1 MRLGHVIYVVK
12 DLDRAVKQW
21 QSKGFTVEYGRTKNP
36 MNALI
41 YFSEGPYIEL
51 LKDGGMSLA
60 SRKIMRFFGQGEFIK
75 RFDHWANAPE
85 GWTSLCI
92 EKDPGGLEDEIA
104 YLDSVGIK
112 GTYMKNLKRV
122 DTKNRDLRYKCFF
135 THDYNMPF
143 LMSYFNID
151 PKPKNFIHDNGVK
164 GIAKVIY
171 ETDKKNAAALKYLV
185 QDEILEVVEGEN
197 TKIKTVDYQV
207 ELKPC

>member
-12 DLDRAVKQW
+12 DLDKAVNEW
-21 QSKGFTVEYGRTKNP
+21 RDKGFTVEYGRTKNP

-51 LKDGGMSLA
+51 LKDGGMSA
-60 SRKIMRFFGQGEFIK
+60 MSRRIMRFFGKGEFMN
-75 RFDHWANAPE
+75 RFDFWANAPE

-92 EKDPGGLEDEIA
+92 EKDSGGLEKEIA

-112 GTYMKNLKRV
+112 GTYMKNLKRI
-122 DTKNRDLRYKCFF
+122 DTQNRELKYKCYF

-151 PKPKNFIHDNGVK
+151 PKPNNFVHSNGIK
-164 GIAKVIY
+164 GIAKVVY
-171 ETDKKNAAALKYLV
+171 RTDKKNAEALAHLV
-185 QDEILEVVEGEN
+185 QDGILEVIEDKRTCIETVEYLRE
-197 TKIKTVDYQV
+197 
-207 ELKPC
+207 

>member
-1 MRLGHVIYVVK
+1 
-12 DLDRAVKQW
+12 
-21 QSKGFTVEYGRTKNP
+21 
-36 MNALI
+36 
-41 YFSEGPYIEL
+41 
-51 LKDGGMSLA
+51 
-60 SRKIMRFFGQGEFIK
+60 
-75 RFDHWANAPE
+75 
-85 GWTSLCI
+85 
-92 EKDPGGLEDEIA
+92 
-104 YLDSVGIK
+104 
-112 GTYMKNLKRV
+112 MKNLKRV

>member
-12 DLDRAVKQW
+12 DLDTAVKEW
-21 QSKGFTVEYGRTKNP
+21 RDKGFTVEYGRTKNP

-51 LKDGGMSLA
+51 LKDGGMSAA
-60 SRKIMRFFGQGEFIK
+60 SRKIMRFLGKGEFMN
-75 RFDHWANAPE
+75 RFDYWANAPE

-92 EKDPGGLEDEIA
+92 EKDPGGLEDEIS

-112 GTYMKNLKRV
+112 GSYMKNLKRV
-122 DTKNRDLRYKCFF
+122 DTKGRDLRYKCYF

-151 PKPKNFIHDNGVK
+151 PKPENFVHKNGIK
-164 GIAKVIY
+164 GISKVVY
-171 ETDKKNAAALKYLV
+171 RTGKKNAETLKHLV
-185 QDEILEVVEGEN
+185 RDEILEVIEGDD
-197 TKIKTVDYQV
+197 TKIEAV
-207 ELKPC
+207 EYVKVK